1 MLLRIWLIRLLEQTQ
16 RVHISMKEN
25 KCYLTIFSWSQA
37 EETHSF
43 PHTEQLTEGIKFLL
57 SEIWLITMQ
66 MKPHSLWIRH
76 TVQLQPIITEA
87 DASALINIRTERARE
102 DLEVDAEMQYTS
114 QKKWKEEGTVLIWQS
129 EWLHIRNTAIT
140 HEDEKSERRRRE
152 TRRGKDICSQ
162 GEIGKNQVVFIPI
175 CLCFPVLYI
184 LF

>member
-1 MLLRIWLIRLLEQTQ
+1 MWCFLRIWLIRLLEQTQ
-16 RVHISMKEN
+16 HFHISMKEN

-87 DASALINIRTERARE
+87 DASVWLTSEQRERERTNWCGGRW
-102 DLEVDAEMQYTS
+102 DAMHIAEKWRDS
-114 QKKWKEEGTVLIWQS
+114 SHLAEWVASHQKYSNHSWGWEEW
-129 EWLHIRNTAIT
+129 
-140 HEDEKSERRRRE
+140 EKE
-152 TRRGKDICSQ
+152 TRDQEGERHLLPRGD
-162 GEIGKNQVVFIPI
+162 
-175 CLCFPVLYI
+175 
-184 LF
+184 